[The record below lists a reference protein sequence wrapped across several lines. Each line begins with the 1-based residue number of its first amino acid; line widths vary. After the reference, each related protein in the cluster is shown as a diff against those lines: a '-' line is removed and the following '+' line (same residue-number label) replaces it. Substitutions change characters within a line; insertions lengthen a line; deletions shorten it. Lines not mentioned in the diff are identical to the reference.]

1 MFAAVIPARNE
12 APQLEKVIRTLLS
25 LPVDLIIPV
34 INGCT
39 DNSLEKVKKNLHPQI
54 VLVHYKEALGIDI
67 PRAIGAKLAFDR
79 GAGGV
84 LFLDGD
90 MSGDIAE
97 NLRGLL
103 DPIIRKEAD
112 LTLTDCYPET
122 HPRELSFLARYL
134 LKIRREFN
142 KEAGLLKTIGAA
154 SPSHGPHAVSRRL
167 LRVIPFRELAIPPAT
182 LALVARQR
190 LAVAVGATIPHKT
203 LGSPEKNPKHARLV
217 AETIIGDYLEAF
229 CLYRGEKRSRSDGQK
244 EYIGYH
250 LERRWDLLEEFC
262 SASSD

>member
-1 MFAAVIPARNE
+1 MFAAVVPARNE
-12 APQLEKVIRTLLS
+12 APQLEKVIRTLSS

-39 DNSLEKVKKNLHPQI
+39 DNSLEKVKKFLYFNITP
-54 VLVHYKEALGIDI
+54 VHYKQALGIDI

-79 GAGGV
+79 GATGV

-97 NLRGLL
+97 NLGGLL
-103 DPIIRKEAD
+103 DLIIRKEAD
-112 LTLTDCYPET
+112 LALTDCYPENY
-122 HPRELSFLARYL
+122 PRKLSSLARYL
-134 LKIRREFN
+134 LQIRQEFN
-142 KEAGLLKTIGAA
+142 KEAGLFKTIGAA

-167 LRVIPFRELAIPPAT
+167 LQAIPFRELAIPPAT
-182 LALVARQR
+182 LALAARQR
-190 LAVAVGATIPHKT
+190 LTVAVGTVIPHKM
-203 LGSPEKNPKHARLV
+203 LGSPEKDPEHARLV

-229 CLYRGEKRSRSDGQK
+229 CLHRSEKRCRSDGQK

-250 LERRWDLLEEFC
+250 LERRWDLLEEFLKI
-262 SASSD
+262 S